1 MLKSELEKCDI
12 DNFIFHHHFHIR
24 RLKFPKFETDQNAAK
39 QFQIGI
45 NESDKLWYSMKVD
58 LIIV

>member
-1 MLKSELEKCDI
+1 VLKSELEKCDI
-12 DNFIFHHHFHIR
+12 DFFDLRHCYHIR

-39 QFQIGI
+39 KFQIGI

-58 LIIV
+58 EIIV